1 MNPKTMLAALAMGAA
16 LAHAQT
22 VAIKEASGWLES
34 AYVKWQATGRVDSF
48 RVYVEGAGKT
58 LQKLDNPLI
67 RSYGSYWRAD
77 AIGLKAG
84 SYALKVVAFADGK
97 EQSAASTGDLE
108 VLAHDRAG
116 FAFAGG
122 RIPGAYNMD
131 GTPMSGSVVVYLT
144 ERTKNSVSLNVTGAS
159 ANPCV
164 GIQNIL
170 YAFKK
175 GKDTRPLI
183 IRVVGQVTNA
193 SVMDGGDLVI
203 ENAKL
208 ATGHITLEGVGDDA
222 VADGWGVRLKSA
234 SNIEVRN
241 LGVMNVNSTAG
252 DDIGLQQDNDHV
264 WIHNNDHFYGDAG
277 SDADQVKGDG
287 AMDVKKST
295 YVTIAYDHFWDNG
308 KASLLGLSENTTTGL
323 YIDYHHNWFDHSD
336 SRHPRVRFYSAHVY
350 NNYYD
355 GVSKYGVGSTMG
367 SSIFVEGN
375 YFRNCKHPMMTSMQG
390 TDVWNETTKAND
402 YKNMGTFS
410 SEDGGTIKAWNN
422 FMEGQERFV
431 PYGSKDFVNSTQ
443 DFDAYVATSRTE
455 KVPVTVKSAYGANVY
470 NNFDTDPS
478 TMYAYTADDP
488 LVART
493 KVETYAGRIRGGDF
507 KWAFDNSLDDTSSV
521 VNAPLK
527 AALVGYKGALTYI
540 QGEGKY
546 QSSAV
551 QKLSDAGSGP
561 IRVDLRTHGLSLE
574 DGQTMRSAQI
584 VGLDGTREMEW
595 NATTEADFARLRWG
609 VYLVRVRT
617 DRGTFQKLI
626 CNRN

>member
-1 MNPKTMLAALAMGAA
+1 MIPKTILAALALGAA
-16 LAHAQT
+16 VAQAQT
-22 VAIKEASGWLES
+22 LTIKEASGWLES

-48 RVYVEGAGKT
+48 RVYVDNGGKT
-58 LQKLDNPLI
+58 IQKLDNPLI

-77 AIGLKAG
+77 AVGLKAG
-84 SYALKVVAFADGK
+84 SCALRVVAFVDGK

-122 RIPGAYNMD
+122 RIPGAYQPD
-131 GTPMSGSVVVYLT
+131 GTPMPGSVVVYLT
-144 ERTKNSVSLNVTGAS
+144 EGTKNSVSLNVTGAS
-159 ANPCV
+159 SNPCV

-170 YAFKK
+170 YGFKK

-183 IRVVGQVTNA
+183 IRVVGQVAKA

-203 ENAKL
+203 ENANQ

-308 KASLLGLSENTTTGL
+308 KSSLLGLSEGTTAGL
-323 YIDYHHNWFDHSD
+323 FIDYHHNWFDHSD

-350 NNYYD
+350 NNYFD

-375 YFRNCKHPMMTSMQG
+375 FFRHCKYPMLTSLQG
-390 TDVWNETTKAND
+390 TDVWDSARKANVPA
-402 YKNMGTFS
+402 NGTFS
-410 SEDGGTIKAWNN
+410 GEAGGTIKAWNN
-422 FMEGQERFV
+422 HIEGQKRFV
-431 PYGSKDFVNSTQ
+431 AYGSAENPNSSV
-443 DFDAYVATSRTE
+443 DFDAYVASSRSE
-455 KVPVTVKSAYGANVY
+455 RVPATVKSASGGNTY

-478 TMYAYTADDP
+478 TMYTYTADDP

-493 KVETYAGRIRGGDF
+493 KVETYAGRIHGGDF
-507 KWAFDNSLDDTSSV
+507 KWAFDNSLDDTSSA
-521 VNAPLK
+521 VNKPLK
-527 AALVGYKGALTYI
+527 AAIVGYRTKLVGI
-540 QGEGKY
+540 QGEGRF
-546 QSSAV
+546 QTSSV

-561 IRVDLRTHGLSLE
+561 IRVDLRVRKLSME
-574 DGQTMRSAQI
+574 DGLTMRSAQI
-584 VGLDGTREMEW
+584 VGMDGTRAMEW
-595 NATTEADFARLRWG
+595 SATTEADFARLRSG
-609 VYLVRVRT
+609 IYLVRVRT

-626 CNRN
+626 CLEN